1 MKNKF
6 LRLIACLLALA
17 MMISNAVTLVAD
29 ENGEVTSP
37 VTETEETPVDTVPAE
52 GEEVPAEGEEVP
64 AEGEEAP
71 AEGEEAPAEGEEAPA
86 EGEEAPAEGEEAPA
100 EEEEEEEE
108 APLVALT
115 DEEALARCELVA
127 ENDNLILY
135 LDREFERIGLYVK
148 ESGYIHWSNCVNALL
163 DNATDK
169 DSLRQNRLSN
179 LAIKY
184 GNVTDLI
191 TSSYLYSY
199 RVSTSKEKTEF
210 ELVDGGVKVTYNY
223 NTAKAEVPVY
233 FVLEDD
239 YLEVYVKT
247 GEIKETAGYNTNAET
262 DEESK
267 QDVIVLTDIA
277 IAPYMSAATAEDTGY
292 MFVPDGSGAI
302 INLNNGKGNYAN
314 YSQNLYGRDITKVRE
329 NAPDEMEQSYLPVM
343 AMVKENNGLVM
354 IATDGDTHATVNA
367 AVNGSKSDQSSYNY
381 CYFSFSIRS
390 TDDYYMTGDSSSII
404 VFERGDG
411 SIQVDKVAV
420 RYYPIT
426 SDSETVQLGEIA
438 DVYRNYL
445 VEEEGL
451 TKKTEAGSAPLYV
464 EYYGGTLK
472 SKSILGIPIN
482 IKTAYTTFKE
492 AIEITDELIGLGV
505 NDMVVNYN
513 DWTDDS
519 MSSKVDTAKSVAS
532 VLGGKA
538 GLKNFF
544 EYLAEKN
551 IKGYASIT
559 GFTFQSNGNG
569 FMTLFNTAYRVSK
582 SYSRQYYYNIAFGTP
597 YAGIAPAL
605 LSPRSIDKLS
615 NKVTKNFSKYG
626 LTGAGL
632 GEISETLWSDFS
644 TKNRTNR
651 CMTAEYVI
659 DYYKSVKEATGSIIA
674 NSPNA
679 YLLPYVD
686 NINNLTLQ
694 SSQFK
699 VVDYD
704 VPFYQMVIHGYI
716 PYATEPINAA
726 ADSTELFLKAIAS
739 GSNIHFDFIHEEAIK
754 LVNTSYVKLFYANY
768 EGWTEYAAQTYK
780 LANEILSKVS
790 DATMV
795 NYAVDGDVITT
806 TYDNGVVT
814 TVNLETGV
822 ITADGKT
829 YVFSDYVE
837 EGGIN

>member
-52 GEEVPAEGEEVP
+52 GEEVPAEGEEV
-64 AEGEEAP
+64 P

-223 NTAKAEVPVY
+223 NTAKAKVPVY
-233 FVLEDD
+233 FILEDD

-247 GEIKETAGYNTNAET
+247 SEIKETAGYNTDAET

-381 CYFSFSIRS
+381 CFFSFSIRS
-390 TDDYYMTGDSSSII
+390 TDDYYMTGDSSSIV

-472 SKSILGIPIN
+472 AKSILGIPIN

-597 YAGIAPAL
+597 NVGIAPAL
-605 LSPRSIDKLS
+605 LSPRSIEKLS

-726 ADSTELFLKAIAS
+726 ADSTKLFLKAIAS

-806 TYDNGVVT
+806 TYDNGVET

>member
-52 GEEVPAEGEEVP
+52 GEEV
-64 AEGEEAP
+64 P

-223 NTAKAEVPVY
+223 NTAKAKVPVY
-233 FVLEDD
+233 FVLEDE

-247 GEIKETAGYNTNAET
+247 SEIKETAGYNTNAET

-381 CYFSFSIRS
+381 CFFSFSIRS
-390 TDDYYMTGDSSSII
+390 TDDYYMTGDSSSIV

-472 SKSILGIPIN
+472 AKSILGIPIN

-505 NDMVVNYN
+505 NDIVVNYN

-597 YAGIAPAL
+597 NVGIAPAL
-605 LSPRSIDKLS
+605 LSPRSIEKLS
-615 NKVTKNFSKYG
+615 NKVTKNFAKLD

-679 YLLPYVD
+679 YLIPYVD
-686 NINNLTLQ
+686 TINNLTLQ

-726 ADSTELFLKAIAS
+726 ADSTKLFLKAIAS

-790 DATMV
+790 DATIV
-795 NYAVDGDVITT
+795 NYVVDGDVITT
-806 TYDNGVVT
+806 TYDNGVET